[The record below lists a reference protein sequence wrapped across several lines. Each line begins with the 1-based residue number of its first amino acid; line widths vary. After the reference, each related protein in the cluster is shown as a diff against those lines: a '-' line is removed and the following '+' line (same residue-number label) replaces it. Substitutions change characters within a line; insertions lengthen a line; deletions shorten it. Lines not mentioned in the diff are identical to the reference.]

1 MQDRYVGDIGDFGKY
16 ALLNALCRSG
26 SDLDGPRFSLGVVW
40 YLVPDEPG
48 NDGKLTGY
56 LDGSPG
62 NRARYREC
70 DPALYDA
77 LAEIVVS
84 GNREVAA
91 VRRSKILPRD
101 TVFYEASLSFEG
113 MAGQNARLTH
123 RRRWVDKAVENT
135 ARCDLVFIDPDNGLE
150 VPSTARHQARGPK
163 YCYLDELSPYV
174 QRGQSLVLYQHLDR
188 RSEALSQV
196 EGRLVQLAEL
206 RGDAAPF
213 ALRYRRGTSRTY
225 LILPAPSHRDLLSER
240 ALRMVQ
246 GPWGRQG
253 HFSLVNAQKAGTCTL
268 AGGRAVS

>member
-16 ALLNALCRSG
+16 ALLNALCQPG
-26 SDLDGPRFSLGVVW
+26 SALDGPRFSLGVVW
-40 YLVPDEPG
+40 YLVPDELG

-91 VRRSKILPRD
+91 VRRSNILPRD
-101 TVFYEASLSFEG
+101 TVFYEDSLSFEAV
-113 MAGQNARLTH
+113 AGQDARLTH
-123 RRRWVDKAVENT
+123 RRRWVDRAVENT

-163 YCYLDELSPYV
+163 YCYLDELSTYV
-174 QRGQSLVLYQHLDR
+174 QRGQSLVVYQHLDR
-188 RSEALSQV
+188 RSAALSQV
-196 EGRLVQLAEL
+196 EGRLAQLAEL
-206 RGDAAPF
+206 RSDAAPF
-213 ALRYRRGTSRTY
+213 ALRYRRGTARAY
-225 LILPAPSHRDLLSER
+225 LILPAPSHRAPLLER
-240 ALRMVQ
+240 ALGLVR
-246 GPWGRQG
+246 GPWGRKG
-253 HFSLVNAQKAGTCTL
+253 HFSLVEPHGGGAW
-268 AGGRAVS
+268 AGGRPVS